1 MASPSRK
8 PLADANRNSELA
20 AIHIALHDLKMADA
34 DYRLLLNER
43 YGVLSSSA
51 LKPEERG
58 DLLKEFEARGWKGR
72 KVSAGR
78 RLGRKRLSRVSTSGA
93 APDRQGMLRKI
104 DALLLDARP
113 QRDRAYADALARRMC
128 KVDRLEFC
136 TPEQLR
142 KIVAALSIDQKRKGG
157 PNGR

>member
-8 PLADANRNSELA
+8 PLSPLFRARLA
-20 AIHIALHDLKMADA
+20 AIHIACKQLAMAPES
-34 DYRLLLNER
+34 YRAMLQR
-43 YGVLSSSA
+43 VTGHSSA
-51 LKPEERG
+51 GDCTVNQLGKVMEELKG
-58 DLLKEFEARGWKGR
+58 FGA
-72 KVSAGR
+72 VF
-78 RLGRKRLSRVSTSGA
+78 TSNRPNRIAATSA